1 MREIQPEQYEET
13 EAKIESGN
21 LTQGEIGDLLDRNP
35 SFAKWYARRVEMR
48 ASASKLRKGDV

>member
-13 EAKIESGN
+13 EARILSGK
-21 LTQGEIGDLLDRNP
+21 LTPGEIGDLLDRNP

-48 ASASKLRKGDV
+48 AAAKGDR